1 MKSTEL
7 HKFKQQVNKKNP
19 IEWEK
24 LLKVIQ
30 YHITKFNV
38 KFQMKT

>member
-7 HKFKQQVNKKNP
+7 HKFKQKINKNP

-24 LLKVIQ
+24 LLKVIR

-38 KFQMKT
+38 KFQMKS